1 MNAYDRAV
9 LESLPYY
16 EELERKARAEF
27 AREKRAASRARTP
40 EQLARRRELQAKRR
54 LEADSAGN
62 RKARRKQND
71 RRCAAFGCSAKA
83 TTWQGLCPR
92 CIDRLRYEALRL
104 KEGRSIET
112 EERREEAA

>member
-16 EELERKARAEF
+16 EQLEAKARAEF
-27 AREKRAASRARTP
+27 AKEKTQAWYARERKRHRAKRAR
-40 EQLARRRELQAKRR
+40 QR
-54 LEADSAGN
+54 LETESAGLP
-62 RKARRKQND
+62 KHPKMD
-71 RRCAAFGCSAKA
+71 RRCAAHGCRSKA
-83 TTWQGLCPR
+83 TTRQGLCPR
-92 CIDRLRYEALRL
+92 CMDRLRYEAIRL